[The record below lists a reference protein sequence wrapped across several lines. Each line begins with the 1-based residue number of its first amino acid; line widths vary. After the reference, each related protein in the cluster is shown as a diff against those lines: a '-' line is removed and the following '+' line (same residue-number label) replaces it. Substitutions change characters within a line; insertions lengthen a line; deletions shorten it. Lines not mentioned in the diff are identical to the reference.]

1 MANVKDKTFIIQRE
15 QEVKNRSFFNRFYRP
30 DVQKAMEDSDGASWS
45 ETKSGLEQ
53 CRVTPPQLKKFED
66 YSSCLAN
73 SRTGG
78 RKISLT
84 DPKDKLYFGK

>member
-15 QEVKNRSFFNRFYRP
+15 QEVKNRSFFNRFDRP

-53 CRVTPPQLKKFED
+53 RRVTPPQLKKLET
-66 YSSCLAN
+66 YSSRLPN
-73 SRTGG
+73 SRPGG
-78 RKISLT
+78 RQISLIIL
-84 DPKDKLYFGK
+84 KDKLYFGK